1 MKNFKTIMAFI
12 GVFVGAG
19 FASGQEIMQYFTSF
33 GLWGIAGVVVATLF
47 FGFVGMVLMELGSY
61 YNAESHADVLSNLSP
76 PVLYRIIDTI
86 LIFTLFTVGVVMLAG
101 AGANLN
107 QQFGLPV
114 WIGSALAGIL
124 IVLIG
129 MLGTDKI
136 VSILSYITPF
146 LIVLVLIISGVTF
159 FFGDFSFQELDP
171 IARDLTSPLPNWFL
185 SGLNYASF
193 NITFGASMVFVMA
206 GQERQKDAKMSG
218 LIGGICIGILILL
231 NNLTLFATIENVSQY
246 SLPMLA
252 LAEYIHPILGFL
264 MAIILFVLIWGTG
277 ISVFYSFTTRFSESG
292 SKKFMIILTL
302 AVLVGYGLSFLGF
315 TSLVAAVYPII
326 GYAGFLLIAVLV
338 VGWFRMKETKEQ

>member
-1 MKNFKTIMAFI
+1 MKRIRSIMAFI
-12 GVFVGAG
+12 GIFVGAG

-33 GLWGIAGVVVATLF
+33 GLWGIAGAFVATLL

-61 YNAESHADVLSNLSP
+61 YNAESHEDVLEKITH
-76 PVLYRIIDTI
+76 PVLYRIIDII
-86 LIFTLFTVGVVMLAG
+86 LIFTVFTVGVVMLAG
-101 AGANLN
+101 AGSNLN
-107 QQFGLPV
+107 QQFGLPI

-124 IVLIG
+124 IILIG
-129 MLGTDKI
+129 MMGTDKI

-146 LIVLVLIISGVTF
+146 LIVIVLIISGITLF
-159 FFGDFSFQELDP
+159 FADFSFQELDP
-171 IARDLTSPLPNWFL
+171 IARDLTSPISNWFL

-206 GQERQKDAKMSG
+206 GQEKQKNAKISG
-218 LIGGICIGILILL
+218 LIGGIGIGILILL
-231 NNLTLFATIENVSQY
+231 NNLTLFATVENVSQY

-277 ISVFYSFTTRFSESG
+277 ISMFYSFTTRFSESG

-302 AVLVGYGLSFLGF
+302 AVLVGYGLSFFGF
-315 TSLVAAVYPII
+315 TSLVSAVYPII
-326 GYAGFLLIAVLV
+326 GYAGFLLIFALT
-338 VGWFRMKETKEQ
+338 VGWFRMKKTKQ